1 MLQDNRRAIV
11 AIVIAMLAGIGNDV
25 FAKLAAERLPLG
37 EIIFFRGLMALAMV
51 VSLSIVMRKK
61 VTARMLRHPMVL
73 ARTAANGLGTVLFLS
88 ALFHLPLANSIAI
101 LQALPLVITAGAAIF
116 LAERVG
122 WQRWSAILVGFV
134 GVLIVARPGAEG
146 FDYWAVVAFAGVL
159 LSALRDL
166 ISKRTPAE
174 IPSIALN
181 IASLI
186 AIILIGLSLSA
197 RETWLV
203 PTSHDLLL
211 LAAAAAFFTAA
222 NLLIII
228 SVRLGDIAAVSPFR
242 YTIVVWAI
250 ALGFLVWGEVPDALT
265 LTGSAIIVGA
275 GLFTFFRERRLARA
289 ARAAGPASV
298 RV

>member
-37 EIIFFRGLMALAMV
+37 EIMFLRGLMALAMV
-51 VSLSIVMRKK
+51 LTLSVAIRTK

-73 ARTAANGLGTVLFLS
+73 ARTAANGLGTVLFLA

-116 LAERVG
+116 LSETVG
-122 WQRWSAILVGFV
+122 WQRWSAILAGFT

-146 FDYWAVVAFAGVL
+146 FDYWALVAFAGVL

-166 ISKRTPAE
+166 ISKRTPPE

-181 IASLI
+181 IASLL
-186 AIILIGLSLSA
+186 AIILIGLSLTVK
-197 RETWLV
+197 ETWLV
-203 PTSHDLLL
+203 PTGREVLL

-222 NLLIII
+222 NLLIIVSI
-228 SVRLGDIAAVSPFR
+228 RLGDIAAVSPFR

-289 ARAAGPASV
+289 GGGARAASV
-298 RV
+298 KA